1 VSFVVTLA
9 DAADAGTVG
18 GKAASLGELARAGVS
33 VPPGFAV
40 TTEAFT
46 AAMEVIDADGALRAG
61 IEGLPAGDV
70 AEIARVAGRFRGI
83 VARSPLPSEVAAA
96 IEAGYA
102 ALGGTPGVADVADVA
117 VRSSATVE
125 DSADASFAGLQD
137 TYLGVSGVADVADV
151 AVRSSATVEDSADA
165 SFAGLQ
171 DTYLGV
177 SGAGSVLEHVRR
189 CLASMYNDE
198 SVAYRR
204 RLGLPEA
211 GVAMAVV
218 VQRMV
223 APRAAGVMFTRSP
236 VTGDRSVV
244 AIEGTWGLGS
254 ALVSGDVTPDSWVI
268 SKITGEITARRVSPK
283 GKMHGY
289 LPGGAASPSPSPESP
304 ADPDE
309 RAEVMGRVT
318 VLDTPADLR
327 EAPCLTDEEIRAL
340 AAVAR
345 RVEGHYGVPQDI
357 EWAVLD
363 APFADAAVRDAPVAD
378 APAPGAP
385 ADSPAPGAPAESR
398 VVLLQS
404 RPETVWA
411 ARDAKPA
418 GAPAESRVVLLQ
430 SRPETVWA
438 ARDAKPAG
446 APRARAADHVLA
458 LFGKPL

>member
-1 VSFVVTLA
+1 MALVVTLTEA
-9 DAADAGTVG
+9 GAAGAGVSAVG
-18 GKAASLGELARAGVS
+18 GKGASLGELARAGVA
-33 VPPGFAV
+33 VPPGFVVTVDAFAAAMAAIDPSGAHRASVEALGAGDLAGIAAV
-40 TTEAFT
+40 AARLRALVTEA
-46 AAMEVIDADGALRAG
+46 
-61 IEGLPAGDV
+61 
-70 AEIARVAGRFRGI
+70 
-83 VARSPLPSEVAAA
+83 PLPDAVAAA
-96 IEAGYA
+96 ISSGYA
-102 ALGGTPGVADVADVA
+102 ALGGGAGIGARAEARAGADDADVA

-125 DSADASFAGLQD
+125 DSA
-137 TYLGVSGVADVADV
+137 
-151 AVRSSATVEDSADA
+151 EA

-177 SGAGSVLEHVRR
+177 SGAASVLGYVRR
-189 CLASMYNDE
+189 CWASLYNDE

-268 SKITGEITARRVSPK
+268 SKITGEITGRRVSPK
-283 GKMHGY
+283 AKVH
-289 LPGGAASPSPSPESP
+289 LPIQNGLVTPPSPSPAADEEAP
-304 ADPDE
+304 APAADAADGGASAAAPSE
-309 RAEVMGRVT
+309 LGWVT
-318 VLDTPADLR
+318 VRDTPAELR
-327 EAPCLTDEEIRAL
+327 DAPCLTDDEIRAL

-345 RVEGHYGVPQDI
+345 RVEAHYGAPQDI

-363 APFADAAVRDAPVAD
+363 APFSPDAGDA
-378 APAPGAP
+378 
-385 ADSPAPGAPAESR
+385 AESR

-411 ARDAKPA
+411 AREVAPA
-418 GAPAESRVVLLQ
+418 GAP
-430 SRPETVWA
+430 
-438 ARDAKPAG
+438 K
-446 APRARAADHVLA
+446 ARAADHVLA

>member
-1 VSFVVTLA
+1 MTFAVTLA

-18 GKAASLGELARAGVS
+18 GKAASLGELARAGVA

-40 TTEAFT
+40 TAGAFT
-46 AAMEVIDADGALRAG
+46 AAMAVLDPDGALRAG
-61 IEGLPAGDV
+61 IEALPAGDV
-70 AEIARVAGRFRGI
+70 AETARVAARFRAI
-83 VARSPLPSEVAAA
+83 VAEAPLPSEVAAA

-102 ALGGTPGVADVADVA
+102 ALGGTRDAADVA

-125 DSADASFAGLQD
+125 DSA
-137 TYLGVSGVADVADV
+137 
-151 AVRSSATVEDSADA
+151 EA

-177 SGAGSVLEHVRR
+177 SGAAAVLEYVRR
-189 CLASMYNDE
+189 CWASLYNDE

-223 APRAAGVMFTRSP
+223 APRAAGVMFPRSP

-254 ALVSGDVTPDSWVI
+254 ALVSGDVTPDAWVI
-268 SKITGEITARRVSPK
+268 SKITGEITGRRVSPK
-283 GKMHGY
+283 ATIHGY
-289 LPGGAASPSPSPESP
+289 IPNGGPAGAGGTGGTGVTGGAAEG
-304 ADPDE
+304 AGL
-309 RAEVMGRVT
+309 MGRVT
-318 VLDTPADLR
+318 VRDTPDDLR

-345 RVEGHYGVPQDI
+345 RVEAHYGTPQDI

-363 APFADAAVRDAPVAD
+363 APFTQAD
-378 APAPGAP
+378 
-385 ADSPAPGAPAESR
+385 ADSPGPGSPGPGGSGAGSPRPGGSAESR

-411 ARDAKPA
+411 ARDPKPA
-418 GAPAESRVVLLQ
+418 GAP
-430 SRPETVWA
+430 
-438 ARDAKPAG
+438 KP
-446 APRARAADHVLA
+446 RAADHVLS

>member
-1 VSFVVTLA
+1 
-9 DAADAGTVG
+9 
-18 GKAASLGELARAGVS
+18 

-40 TTEAFT
+40 TAGAFT
-46 AAMEVIDADGALRAG
+46 AAMAVVDPDGALRAG
-61 IEGLPAGDV
+61 IEALPAGDV
-70 AEIARVAGRFRGI
+70 AGIARVAARFRAI
-83 VARSPLPSEVAAA
+83 IAEAPLPPGVAAA
-96 IEAGYA
+96 IEEGYA
-102 ALGGTPGVADVADVA
+102 ALGGTPDVA

-125 DSADASFAGLQD
+125 DSAEASFAGLQD
-137 TYLGVSGVADVADV
+137 TYLGVSGPA
-151 AVRSSATVEDSADA
+151 
-165 SFAGLQ
+165 
-171 DTYLGV
+171 
-177 SGAGSVLEHVRR
+177 SVLDHVRR
-189 CLASMYNDE
+189 CWASMYNDE

-254 ALVSGDVTPDSWVI
+254 ALVSGDVTPDAWVI
-268 SKITGEITARRVSPK
+268 SKVTGEITARRVSPK
-283 GKMHGY
+283 VKIHGY
-289 LPGGAASPSPSPESP
+289 LPNGGAGGTGVLGGAA
-304 ADPDE
+304 DE
-309 RAEVMGRVT
+309 GGAGGAGGAGGTGVAAGAAEGAGLMGRVT
-318 VLDTPADLR
+318 VRDTPDDLR

-345 RVEGHYGVPQDI
+345 RVEAHYGTPQDI

-363 APFADAAVRDAPVAD
+363 TPFADA
-378 APAPGAP
+378 G
-385 ADSPAPGAPAESR
+385 ADSPGAGSPGAGDSGTDSAGEGGSGAGGSAESR

-411 ARDAKPA
+411 ARDPKPA
-418 GAPAESRVVLLQ
+418 GAPKP
-430 SRPETVWA
+430 RP
-438 ARDAKPAG
+438 
-446 APRARAADHVLA
+446 ADHVLS

>member
-1 VSFVVTLA
+1 MPFVVTLA

-18 GKAASLGELARAGVS
+18 GKAASLGELTRAGIA

-40 TTEAFT
+40 TTGAFT
-46 AAMEVIDADGALRAG
+46 AAMAALDGGGALRAG
-61 IEGLPAGDV
+61 IGALSAADV
-70 AEIARVAGRFRGI
+70 AEIARVAARFRRI
-83 VARSPLPSEVAAA
+83 VAEAPLPSEVTAA
-96 IEAGYA
+96 ITAGYA
-102 ALGGTPGVADVADVA
+102 ALAGAGEERVDVA

-125 DSADASFAGLQD
+125 DSA
-137 TYLGVSGVADVADV
+137 
-151 AVRSSATVEDSADA
+151 EA

-177 SGAGSVLEHVRR
+177 SGADSVLDHVRR
-189 CLASMYNDE
+189 CWASMYNDE

-204 RLGLPEA
+204 RLGLPEP

-268 SKITGEITARRVSPK
+268 SKITGEITGRRVSSK
-283 GKMHGY
+283 AKTHGY
-289 LPGGAASPSPSPESP
+289 AAGGPP
-304 ADPDE
+304 
-309 RAEVMGRVT
+309 T
-318 VLDTPADLR
+318 VSDTPPDLR
-327 EAPCLTDEEIRAL
+327 EAPCLNDEEIRAL

-345 RVEGHYGVPQDI
+345 RVEARYGAPQDI

-363 APFADAAVRDAPVAD
+363 APFADVPGGPAAPD
-378 APAPGAP
+378 
-385 ADSPAPGAPAESR
+385 APAESR

-411 ARDAKPA
+411 ARDSKPA
-418 GAPAESRVVLLQ
+418 GAP
-430 SRPETVWA
+430 
-438 ARDAKPAG
+438 KP
-446 APRARAADHVLA
+446 RAADHVLA

>member
-1 VSFVVTLA
+1 VAFVVTLR
-9 DAADAGTVG
+9 DAADAGIIG
-18 GKAASLGELARAGVS
+18 GKAASLGELARAGVG

-40 TTEAFT
+40 TTEAFA
-46 AAMEVIDADGALRAG
+46 AAMAAVDADGALRAG
-61 IEGLPAGDV
+61 IEALPAADL
-70 AEIARVAGRFRGI
+70 AEVARVAGRFRAL
-83 VARSPLPSEVAAA
+83 VADAPLPAEVAAA

-102 ALGGTPGVADVADVA
+102 ELASAREEGARGACPDVA

-125 DSADASFAGLQD
+125 DSAEASFAGLQD
-137 TYLGVSGVADVADV
+137 TYLGVSGPA
-151 AVRSSATVEDSADA
+151 
-165 SFAGLQ
+165 
-171 DTYLGV
+171 
-177 SGAGSVLEHVRR
+177 SVLEHVRR
-189 CLASMYNDE
+189 CWASMYNDE

-254 ALVSGDVTPDSWVI
+254 ALVSGDVTPDAWVI
-268 SKITGEITARRVSPK
+268 SKVTGEITARRVSPK
-283 GKMHGY
+283 VKIHGY
-289 LPGGAASPSPSPESP
+289 TPNGGAASPSPSPESP
-304 ADPDE
+304 AAPGE
-309 RAEVMGRVT
+309 RGGVMGRVT
-318 VLDTPADLR
+318 VRDTPDDLR

-345 RVEGHYGVPQDI
+345 RVEAHYGTPQDI

-363 APFADAAVRDAPVAD
+363 APFAQAD
-378 APAPGAP
+378 SDPADPGSPGAGG
-385 ADSPAPGAPAESR
+385 PGGSGPGGSAESR

-404 RPETVWA
+404 RPETVWS
-411 ARDAKPA
+411 ARDPKPA
-418 GAPAESRVVLLQ
+418 GAP
-430 SRPETVWA
+430 
-438 ARDAKPAG
+438 KP
-446 APRARAADHVLA
+446 RAADHVLS